1 MMRKKLKGL
10 MGRAAAWMAVDNKSG
25 MEMVQVAILI
35 ALAIALGVIFKSE
48 ITQFVNDV
56 FSKLKA

>member
-1 MMRKKLKGL
+1 MITRFFDPSFT
-10 MGRAAAWMAVDNKSG
+10 AP
-25 MEMVQVAILI
+25 VQVAILI

>member
-1 MMRKKLKGL
+1 VCWLTSSL
-10 MGRAAAWMAVDNKSG
+10 ALEIDSSDL
-25 MEMVQVAILI
+25 VQVAILI